1 VYYFVVALRVVKRG
15 WREGCQRRVNNM
27 RERERWRGVQVW
39 RMGLSVYGCAMFG
52 GGFPRFC
59 RIIPYT
65 TTIII
70 NNQVVVRDGEREVD
84 EMR

>member
-1 VYYFVVALRVVKRG
+1 M
-15 WREGCQRRVNNM
+15 EGSSGM
-27 RERERWRGVQVW
+27 AYG
-39 RMGLSVYGCAMFG
+39 SVYGCAMFG